1 MARCHAGRMQAEK
14 YSPDLRPY
22 SHNCRHPR
30 DRLLQADLFHLRLSE
45 LLAPTVRQTKFHHRQ
60 TQHQKLPITTVQDGN
75 SFTVCRTVLLFTLY
89 PIFPST
95 LYLYMDWG
103 NGLHRRTR
111 PIFLSQLQP
120 EEKTTK
126 ASKSKIPNLPQT
138 TFTTAQQNL
147 LPHSPIAPQNDFCFH
162 SQPTSQGISTKK

>member
-95 LYLYMDWG
+95 LYLYMDWD

-120 EEKTTK
+120 EKKQQKPQK
-126 ASKSKIPNLPQT
+126 AKFQISHKRLLPLHSKIS
-138 TFTTAQQNL
+138 F
-147 LPHSPIAPQNDFCFH
+147 PIAQSPPQNDFCFH